1 MRKLTALLL
10 ALALTLGLSTAFAD
24 TKITVTGSG
33 EVLIPADVAV
43 ISLGVNVRSAEA
55 PSAQAE
61 ANEVIAKIREALTAA
76 GIDEEDISTGYINLY
91 AAYDYS
97 SSVERITGYNASST
111 LAVKVTDMSRVGEVI
126 DLAFGAGA
134 NMLDGVSFS
143 AKDDTAA
150 RAEALKAAVA
160 DAKAKAD
167 VLAEAAGLGKLE
179 LENITEGGVY
189 AYDSG
194 ANNFSAKGMI
204 TEQAEDAATV
214 IRAAKICVSAS
225 VTITYEAK
233 EKK

>member
-10 ALALTLGLSTAFAD
+10 ALALTLGLSAAFAD

-111 LAVKVTDMSRVGEVI
+111 LAVKVTDMTRVGEVI

-134 NMLDGVSFS
+134 NTLDGVSFS
-143 AKDDTAA
+143 VSDDTEA
-150 RAEALKAAVA
+150 RAEALKAAVQNAA
-160 DAKAKAD
+160 DKAN
-167 VLAEAAGLGKLE
+167 VLAEAASLTRLE
-179 LENITEGGVY
+179 IKSIQEGSVHSYENDTG
-189 AYDSG
+189 
-194 ANNFSAKGMI
+194 NFSVRANGKAV
-204 TEQAEDAATV
+204 AEMDEATV
-214 IRAAKICVSAS
+214 VRAAKIVVSAT
-225 VTITYEAK
+225 VTVTYSAE
-233 EKK
+233 

>member
-10 ALALTLGLSTAFAD
+10 ALALTLGLSAAFAD

-61 ANEVIAKIREALTAA
+61 ANEVIAKIREALTVA

-111 LAVKVTDMSRVGEVI
+111 LAVKVTDMARVGEVI

-167 VLAEAAGLGKLE
+167 VLAEAAGLGELE

>member
-1 MRKLTALLL
+1 MRKLTAIIL
-10 ALALTLGLSTAFAD
+10 ALVLALSLSAALAD
-24 TKITVTGSG
+24 STISVSGTG
-33 EVLIPADVAV
+33 EVLVPADVAV
-43 ISLGVNVRSAEA
+43 VSLGVNARNAEA
-55 PSAQAE
+55 PRAQAE
-61 ANEVIAKIREALTAA
+61 ANEVIAKIREVLTAA

-111 LAVKVTDMSRVGEVI
+111 LAVKVTDMARVGEVI

-233 EKK
+233 EKD

>member
-10 ALALTLGLSTAFAD
+10 ALALTLGLSAAFAD

-55 PSAQAE
+55 PRAQAE

-97 SSVERITGYNASST
+97 SSVERITGYTASST
-111 LAVKVTDMSRVGEVI
+111 LAVKVTDMTRVGEVI

-167 VLAEAAGLGKLE
+167 VLAEAAGLGE
-179 LENITEGGVY
+179 LEIDSIAESGVY

-194 ANNFSAKGMI
+194 TNNFSAKGMI

-233 EKK
+233 EKD